1 MLTWALTRVTEQTT
15 NDRKKERTTLD
26 MIQILRD
33 VLTIP
38 LGIALCSI
46 SGEAQTDKS
55 LPKAPVTGRQ
65 VPCPA
70 TGPFLDIKASGDP
83 AEQQM
88 LWKPIS
94 LQLSQADGGPTNS
107 WANHASNSVYL

>member
-1 MLTWALTRVTEQTT
+1 
-15 NDRKKERTTLD
+15 

-83 AEQQM
+83 AEQQCCGNRYRFNFRKQTAAPRTPGRTT
-88 LWKPIS
+88 LQIPSIYDCDRQKIS
-94 LQLSQADGGPTNS
+94 FRLERQVNFEPLM
-107 WANHASNSVYL
+107 H